1 MMRGINWLGLTLLVA
16 TLTESSVLAQ
26 APAATRYNEVTLTA
40 QATGEELSA
49 QPELWVMEVRFRPMR
64 QMVVDITDPKTGQKS
79 PRHVWYVAYRAVNR
93 KLASRAVENA
103 PVNELDP
110 PVIPPQFIP
119 EFTLVT
125 TDGDEPR
132 EYRDQ
137 IIPEALAAIQQRERL
152 ALKTSVTAVS
162 DLPAAADPGSPEE
175 TVISGVAMW
184 TGIDPE
190 ADRYTVF
197 FTGFS
202 NGFKKVAGP
211 DGTEVVQMKTIQT
224 KYWRP
229 GDRFEQKEP
238 EIRLDGLPVWIHR

>member
-1 MMRGINWLGLTLLVA
+1 MRVSSWLGLTICVV
-16 TLTESSVLAQ
+16 TFSVGTASAQ
-26 APAATRYNEVTLTA
+26 QTAGTRFNEVTVAA

-64 QMVVDITDPKTGQKS
+64 QIVVDVTDPKTGQKS
-79 PRHVWYVAYRAVNR
+79 PKHVWYIAYRAMNR
-93 KLASRAVENA
+93 KLASLAVENA
-103 PVNELDP
+103 PVNELDA

-125 TDGDEPR
+125 TDGEEPR

-137 IIPEALAAIQQRERL
+137 VIPEALAVIQQRERL
-152 ALKTSVTAVS
+152 ELKTSVSAVS
-162 DLPAAADPGSPEE
+162 DLPPAAEPKSPDE
-175 TVISGVAMW
+175 TVITGVAMW
-184 TGIDPE
+184 SGIDPE

-238 EIRLDGLPVWIHR
+238 EIRLDGQPLWIHR